1 MLAPRASIS
10 ALSLRFD
17 WALHAIQRIETDRP
31 MALQVPL
38 DVASNSSDRAGVARQ
53 CFKAASQS
61 NTSPLKCHPARWRR
75 ETGDGLPPCHG
86 LFSHCPS
93 PSFFS
98 FLPGFSA
105 SCLAPSRNLGPNV
118 MNLIWTGLSPFPFS
132 PCPIARPLHGI
143 CSRVSHR
150 SVLASMCSPL
160 PGPTPDFP
168 FPTRADFSGISPTL
182 PDS

>member
-1 MLAPRASIS
+1 MFQGCQP
-10 ALSLRFD
+10 
-17 WALHAIQRIETDRP
+17 IEHEP
-31 MALQVPL
+31 VEMPSCPL
-38 DVASNSSDRAGVARQ
+38 
-53 CFKAASQS
+53 
-61 NTSPLKCHPARWRR
+61 
-75 ETGDGLPPCHG
+75 ETGDGRRTAALPRP
-86 LFSHCPS
+86 LLTLPVSI
-93 PSFFS
+93 FFS

>member
-1 MLAPRASIS
+1 MPSS
-10 ALSLRFD
+10 GSK
-17 WALHAIQRIETDRP
+17 RIGPWRYRC
-31 MALQVPL
+31 LL

-105 SCLAPSRNLGPNV
+105 PCLAPSRNLGPNV
-118 MNLIWTGLSPFPFS
+118 MNLIWTGLSPFPSRHAQMHVLFTAS
-132 PCPIARPLHGI
+132 APESHTEVSMLPCAARCQVRRLTFLSQPERTSLEYPQPSQTANPCP
-143 CSRVSHR
+143 
-150 SVLASMCSPL
+150 VL
-160 PGPTPDFP
+160 
-168 FPTRADFSGISPTL
+168 
-182 PDS
+182 